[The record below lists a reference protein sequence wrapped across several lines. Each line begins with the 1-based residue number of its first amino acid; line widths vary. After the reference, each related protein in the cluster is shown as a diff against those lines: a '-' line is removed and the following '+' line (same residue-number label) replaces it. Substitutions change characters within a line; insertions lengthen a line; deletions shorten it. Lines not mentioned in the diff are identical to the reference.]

1 MLIYFLFSVFSIINP
16 INPTHFLI
24 LPCKLYLFLF
34 EIKMDAIIDSM
45 TGIINSDLDINPLFI
60 FYVTLGGNFVAQL
73 FPCQVQKLFTENIY
87 YKHFLAFFILFFAIV
102 LTSDKTEKIS
112 TTLLSKTVLLYSLFI
127 ILTRMD
133 KNFFL
138 LFFVTLCI
146 KFIILNELSHTKDAA
161 DKDKYNKI
169 NKTLNY
175 VLISVG
181 IIGFI
186 LYYGEKKYEYGKR
199 FNFITFLLGKPVC
212 REFVIPTNYRRNLT
226 YAFS

>member
-1 MLIYFLFSVFSIINP
+1 MNAITNQIS
-16 INPTHFLI
+16 H
-24 LPCKLYLFLF
+24 
-34 EIKMDAIIDSM
+34 IID
-45 TGIINSDLDINPLFI
+45 TELDINPLFI

-102 LTSDKTEKIS
+102 LTSDKSEKIS
-112 TTLLSKTVLLYSLFI
+112 TTLLSKTLLLYSLFI

-146 KFIILNELSHTKDAA
+146 KFIIINELSHTNDAA
-161 DKDKYNKI
+161 LKDKYNRI
-169 NKTLNY
+169 NKALNY
-175 VLISVG
+175 GLISIG

-186 LYYGEKKYEYGKR
+186 LYYGEKRYEYGKR
-199 FNFITFLLGKPVC
+199 FNFLTFLLGKPVC
-212 REFVIPTNYRRNLT
+212 REFVIPTNYKRNLM
-226 YAFS
+226 YAFF

>member
-1 MLIYFLFSVFSIINP
+1 
-16 INPTHFLI
+16 
-24 LPCKLYLFLF
+24 
-34 EIKMDAIIDSM
+34 
-45 TGIINSDLDINPLFI
+45 
-60 FYVTLGGNFVAQL
+60 
-73 FPCQVQKLFTENIY
+73 
-87 YKHFLAFFILFFAIV
+87 
-102 LTSDKTEKIS
+102 
-112 TTLLSKTVLLYSLFI
+112 VLLYSLFI

-138 LFFVTLCI
+138 LFFLTLCI

-175 VLISVG
+175 VLISIGV
-181 IIGFI
+181 IGFI

-199 FNFITFLLGKPVC
+199 FNFLTFLLGKPVC

>member
-1 MLIYFLFSVFSIINP
+1 MNLDF
-16 INPTHFLI
+16 
-24 LPCKLYLFLF
+24 
-34 EIKMDAIIDSM
+34 
-45 TGIINSDLDINPLFI
+45 DINPLFI

-102 LTSDKTEKIS
+102 LTSDQSEKIS
-112 TTLLSKTVLLYSLFI
+112 TTLFSKTLFLYSLFI

-138 LFFVTLCI
+138 MFFVALCI
-146 KFIILNELSHTKDAA
+146 KFIIINELSHTKDNTL
-161 DKDKYNKI
+161 KDKYNKI
-169 NKTLNY
+169 NKILNY
-175 VLISVG
+175 VLISIG

-199 FNFITFLLGKPVC
+199 FNFLTFLLGKPVC
-212 REFVIPTNYRRNLT
+212 REFVIPTNYKRNLT
-226 YAFS
+226 YAFTH

>member
-1 MLIYFLFSVFSIINP
+1 
-16 INPTHFLI
+16 
-24 LPCKLYLFLF
+24 
-34 EIKMDAIIDSM
+34 MDAIIDSM
-45 TGIINSDLDINPLFI
+45 TGVINSDLDINPLFI

-102 LTSDKTEKIS
+102 LTSEKTEKIS
-112 TTLLSKTVLLYSLFI
+112 TTLLKKTVLLYFLFI
-127 ILTRMD
+127 MLTRMD

-138 LFFVTLCI
+138 LFFVILCI
-146 KFIILNELSHTKDAA
+146 KFIILNELSHTNNAASKDR
-161 DKDKYNKI
+161 YNKI

-175 VLISVG
+175 VLISIG
-181 IIGFI
+181 IIGFV

-199 FNFITFLLGKPVC
+199 FNFLTFLLGKPVC
-212 REFVIPTNYRRNLT
+212 REFIIPTNYRRNLT

>member
-1 MLIYFLFSVFSIINP
+1 MEFESKLEMDRLIDI
-16 INPTHFLI
+16 
-24 LPCKLYLFLF
+24 
-34 EIKMDAIIDSM
+34 
-45 TGIINSDLDINPLFI
+45 DLDINPLFI

-102 LTSDKTEKIS
+102 LTSDKSEKIS
-112 TTLLSKTVLLYSLFI
+112 KTLLSKTLLLYSLFI

-138 LFFVTLCI
+138 LFFITLCF
-146 KFIILNELSHTKDAA
+146 KFIIINELSHTYNSNLKDK
-161 DKDKYNKI
+161 KDKYDKI
-169 NKTLNY
+169 NKALNY
-175 VLISVG
+175 VLISIG

-199 FNFITFLLGKPVC
+199 FNFLTFLLGKPVC
-212 REFVIPTNYRRNLT
+212 REFVIPTNYKRNLM
-226 YAFS
+226 YAFAH

>member
-1 MLIYFLFSVFSIINP
+1 
-16 INPTHFLI
+16 
-24 LPCKLYLFLF
+24 
-34 EIKMDAIIDSM
+34 M
-45 TGIINSDLDINPLFI
+45 TGVINSDLDINPLFI

-146 KFIILNELSHTKDAA
+146 KFIILNELSHTKNAA

-175 VLISVG
+175 VLISIG

-199 FNFITFLLGKPVC
+199 FNFLTFLLGKPVC

>member
-1 MLIYFLFSVFSIINP
+1 
-16 INPTHFLI
+16 
-24 LPCKLYLFLF
+24 
-34 EIKMDAIIDSM
+34 MDAIIDSM

-175 VLISVG
+175 VLISIG

>member
-1 MLIYFLFSVFSIINP
+1 MEFESKLEMDRLIDI
-16 INPTHFLI
+16 
-24 LPCKLYLFLF
+24 
-34 EIKMDAIIDSM
+34 
-45 TGIINSDLDINPLFI
+45 DLDINPLFI

-102 LTSDKTEKIS
+102 LTSDKSEKIS
-112 TTLLSKTVLLYSLFI
+112 KTLLSKTVLLYSLFI

-138 LFFVTLCI
+138 LFFITLCF
-146 KFIILNELSHTKDAA
+146 KFIIINELSHTYNSNLKDK
-161 DKDKYNKI
+161 KDKYDKI
-169 NKTLNY
+169 NKALNY
-175 VLISVG
+175 VLISIG

-199 FNFITFLLGKPVC
+199 FNFLTFLLGKPVC
-212 REFVIPTNYRRNLT
+212 REFVIPTNYKRNLM
-226 YAFS
+226 YAFAH